1 MEVHSL
7 VTPTQRDNDGMQQAR
22 EWIEGASR
30 IAALTGA
37 GISAESGVPTFRG
50 PEGLWRSFR
59 PEELA
64 TPEAFARDPQLV
76 WEWYDWRRGLIA
88 GCSPNAGH
96 RVLAACTVITQNVD
110 GLHQRAGSESLIEIH
125 GSIWRMRCV
134 ACQAVTMNYDAPLR
148 PLPPLCGECGGMMR
162 PGVVWFGEGLPPFAW
177 EASVEAVSN
186 VDVLLVVGTS
196 GAVYPAAQLV
206 PIAREAGAKVIE
218 INPVET
224 PLSGVADVVLRG
236 KSGELLPLLFGGPG
250 KMEKTN

>member
-1 MEVHSL
+1 M
-7 VTPTQRDNDGMQQAR
+7 TRRRRDNGRMQQAR
-22 EWIEGASR
+22 EWIQEASR

-76 WEWYDWRRGLIA
+76 WEWYDWRRRLIA
-88 GCSPNAGH
+88 ACLPNAGH
-96 RVLAACTVITQNVD
+96 MVLAACTVITQNVD

-134 ACQAVTMNYDAPLR
+134 ACQAVAMNNQTPLR

-206 PIAREAGAKVIE
+206 PIAKEAGAKIIE
-218 INPVET
+218 VNLDST
-224 PLSGVADVVLRG
+224 PLSGFADAVLRG
-236 KSGELLPLLFGGPG
+236 PSGVVLPKLFH
-250 KMEKTN
+250 